1 MHRQIYPLKWDVKKG
16 QELHKKHIQQAKCM
30 VDATTPKAQL
40 HLITNAKKHEL
51 EEDRFAE
58 IERENAVLL
67 SKMSKIMREGPGTSN
82 NGGAPEK
89 HVMPMPLP
97 PKSLNRGFRRKELER
112 ITQENLSI
120 LKRIQVK
127 DPHYNHLEWKEMRRQ
142 NKTYMRN
149 ACELPSPRKSRFVDS
164 LLQQTGAKTTR
175 THRKKSNR
183 ARKSGAS
190 TERTFNA
197 PVRQQPGGATN
208 QVRPDDIKLLLGMR
222 RPPELV
228 KKVFSALM
236 LLVSPFET
244 SEADICW
251 DAVQQWLVQ
260 LKGVQAFVDN
270 LNHFDAH
277 IIEKPVITRTVE
289 YLLQFDLYPDKVAL
303 FSAAL
308 ASLSSWIWGICEEAV
323 PGISEQREA
332 ERKGPSIAS
341 IEEDA
346 AAESLS
352 PVPAGDSLSPAAP
365 AAEAA
370 EESYVAAPAAEGD
383 SSAVDPAGLEETEQ
397 DFGFANGAKV
407 QDDGA
412 QELTQSKPNT
422 ANRSHRGEELEEE
435 IGA

>member
-1 MHRQIYPLKWDVKKG
+1 
-16 QELHKKHIQQAKCM
+16 
-30 VDATTPKAQL
+30 
-40 HLITNAKKHEL
+40 
-51 EEDRFAE
+51 
-58 IERENAVLL
+58 
-67 SKMSKIMREGPGTSN
+67 
-82 NGGAPEK
+82 
-89 HVMPMPLP
+89 MPMP

-120 LKRIQVK
+120 LKRIQLK

-164 LLQQTGAKTTR
+164 LLQQTGAQTTR
-175 THRKKSNR
+175 THRKKSHR

-190 TERTFNA
+190 
-197 PVRQQPGGATN
+197 N

-277 IIEKPVITRTVE
+277 SIEKPVISRTVE

-308 ASLSSWIWGICEEAV
+308 ASL
-323 PGISEQREA
+323 
-332 ERKGPSIAS
+332 
-341 IEEDA
+341 
-346 AAESLS
+346 
-352 PVPAGDSLSPAAP
+352 
-365 AAEAA
+365 
-370 EESYVAAPAAEGD
+370 
-383 SSAVDPAGLEETEQ
+383 
-397 DFGFANGAKV
+397 
-407 QDDGA
+407 
-412 QELTQSKPNT
+412 
-422 ANRSHRGEELEEE
+422 
-435 IGA
+435 

>member
-1 MHRQIYPLKWDVKKG
+1 M
-16 QELHKKHIQQAKCM
+16 
-30 VDATTPKAQL
+30 
-40 HLITNAKKHEL
+40 
-51 EEDRFAE
+51 
-58 IERENAVLL
+58 
-67 SKMSKIMREGPGTSN
+67 
-82 NGGAPEK
+82 
-89 HVMPMPLP
+89 
-97 PKSLNRGFRRKELER
+97 KS
-112 ITQENLSI
+112 
-120 LKRIQVK
+120 
-127 DPHYNHLEWKEMRRQ
+127 H
-142 NKTYMRN
+142 
-149 ACELPSPRKSRFVDS
+149 
-164 LLQQTGAKTTR
+164 
-175 THRKKSNR
+175 R

-190 TERTFNA
+190 TERTFDA
-197 PVRQQPGGATN
+197 PVRQQQGGATN

-277 IIEKPVITRTVE
+277 SIEKPVISRTVE

-308 ASLSSWIWGICEEAV
+308 ASLSSWIWGICEEAI

-341 IEEDA
+341 IEEDPAAA
-346 AAESLS
+346 AAE
-352 PVPAGDSLSPAAP
+352 
-365 AAEAA
+365 
-370 EESYVAAPAAEGD
+370 EESSPGAPIAEGD
-383 SSAVDPAGLEETEQ
+383 SSAVDAAGLEETEQ